1 VKQSTEDIFHSIF
14 YKYYPGL
21 LFYATRLLGD
31 EDAEDVV
38 QDVLVE
44 LWCRKDLMEAGNSLQ
59 AYLYRMVYNKSVN
72 VMKHR
77 GVQDKY
83 CAAQEEINRKRI
95 DFYQPDRTDI
105 ITRLENAELRKEL
118 YLSIN
123 DLPDQCRKI
132 FKLSYIHNMKNKAI
146 AELLD
151 ISVRTVEAHMYKALK
166 ILREKLHHLAT
177 VLLIYLGI

>member
-1 VKQSTEDIFHSIF
+1 M
-14 YKYYPGL
+14 L
-21 LFYATRLLGD
+21 
-31 EDAEDVV
+31 
-38 QDVLVE
+38 
-44 LWCRKDLMEAGNSLQ
+44 EAGNSLQ

-72 VMKHR
+72 ILKHR
-77 GVQDKY
+77 GVQEKY

-95 DFYQPDRTDI
+95 AFYQPDKADI
-105 ITRLENAELRKEL
+105 ITLLENADLRKEL

-151 ISVRTVEAHMYKALK
+151 LSARTVEAHMYKALK
-166 ILREKLHHLAT
+166 ILREKLQHL
-177 VLLIYLGI
+177 I